1 MSDEDDFGLFAY
13 RIFRNY
19 SKKNAKIFFSNIRAD
34 LHKSGLKVTLEE
46 YFSTMLLIV
55 LIMSPLL
62 FILATFFITILTANI
77 LFGLLSG
84 VIAAI
89 VSALV
94 IFAYYYLSPSNLVAE
109 RAKKIDNGIHFAS
122 LYMAT
127 LANTGTP
134 AFVIFKIM
142 SEFKEF
148 GEIAKVAQKITD
160 EVELFGYNLPDSL
173 AKHAELVPSNNL
185 SELLWGIRATIIS
198 GGDLN
203 NYLTEKSKT
212 FVNVF
217 KRRLEEYVQSMSL
230 FMEMYITVV
239 IVGTIFVIV
248 LSTIMSMVGGVMAD
262 IQTLQVGF
270 VALLVP
276 FVTVAF
282 ILFLKTISPTEV

>member
-1 MSDEDDFGLFAY
+1 MSDEEDLGLFAY
-13 RIFRNY
+13 RIFRGFA
-19 SKKNAKIFFSNIRAD
+19 KKNAKIFFNDIKTD
-34 LHKSGLKVTLEE
+34 LHKSGLRVTLEE
-46 YFSTMLLIV
+46 YFSKTLLII
-55 LIMSPLL
+55 LIISPLL
-62 FILATFFITILTANI
+62 LILGTIFATILTNNI
-77 LFGLLSG
+77 LFGILTG

-89 VSALV
+89 VSAV
-94 IFAYYYLSPSNLVAE
+94 AIFAYFYLNPSNMVAE
-109 RAKKIDNGIHFAS
+109 RAKKIDNGIHFAA

-134 AFVIFKIM
+134 AFMIFKIM

-148 GEIAKVAQKITD
+148 GEMTRISQKITD
-160 EVELFGYNLPDSL
+160 EVEVFGYNLPDSL

-185 SELLWGIRATIIS
+185 SELLWGIRATIVS

-203 NYLTEKSKT
+203 NYLNEKSKT
-212 FVNVF
+212 FVGVF
-217 KRRLEEYVQSMSL
+217 KRRLEEYISSMSL

-262 IQTLQVGF
+262 IQMIQFGF

-276 FVTVAF
+276 FVTAVF

>member
-13 RIFRNY
+13 RIFRKFA
-19 SKKNAKIFFSNIRAD
+19 KKNAKLIFKDIKVD
-34 LHKSGLKVTLEE
+34 LHKSGLRVTLEE
-46 YFSTMLLIV
+46 YFSKMLLIII
-55 LIMSPLL
+55 IMSPLL
-62 FILATFFITILTANI
+62 LILVTFFVTLFASNF
-77 LFGLLSG
+77 LFGILSG
-84 VIAAI
+84 IMAAVI
-89 VSALV
+89 SALI
-94 IFAYYYLSPSNLVAE
+94 IFAYFYLSPSNLVAE
-109 RAKKIDNGIHFAS
+109 RAKRIDNGIHFAS

-134 AFVIFKIM
+134 AFMIFKIL

-148 GEIAKVAQKITD
+148 GEIAKISQKITD

-248 LSTIMSMVGGVMAD
+248 LSAIMSMVGGVMAD
-262 IQTLQVGF
+262 IQALQIGF

>member
-1 MSDEDDFGLFAY
+1 MTDEDDFGLYAY
-13 RIFRNY
+13 RIFRGFSRKY
-19 SKKNAKIFFSNIRAD
+19 AKELLGSVKEDIQ
-34 LHKSGLKVTLEE
+34 KSGMKVTLEE
-46 YFSTMLLIV
+46 YFSKMALIMVIVCPLLLIIGI
-55 LIMSPLL
+55 IMML
-62 FILATFFITILTANI
+62 FFTKNI
-77 LFGLLSG
+77 IFSILSG
-84 VIAAI
+84 LIFFGISGA
-89 VSALV
+89 V
-94 IFAYYYLSPSNLVAE
+94 IFAYFLISPSNAVAE
-109 RAKKIDNGIHFAS
+109 RAKKIDNGIHFAT

-134 AFVIFKIM
+134 AFVIFKVIA
-142 SEFKEF
+142 EFKEF
-148 GEIAKVAQKITD
+148 GEISKICQQITD
-160 EVELFGYNLPDSL
+160 EVQVFGYNLPDSL
-173 AKHAELVPSNNL
+173 VKHAELAPSNNL

-212 FVNVF
+212 FTGVF
-217 KRRLEEYVQSMSL
+217 KRRLEEYIQSMGL

-262 IQTLQVGF
+262 IQMLQLGF

-276 FVTVAF
+276 FVTIAF

>member
-1 MSDEDDFGLFAY
+1 MANEDSFSLFAY
-13 RIFRNY
+13 RIFRGY
-19 SKKNAKIFFSNIRAD
+19 AKKYAKIYFGEIRTD
-34 LHKSGLKVTLEE
+34 LHKSGLRMTLDE
-46 YFSTMLLIV
+46 YFSAMILTVCIASAALLILAAV
-55 LIMSPLL
+55 MVIIFTGDIIFGIISG
-62 FILATFFITILTANI
+62 ILAA
-77 LFGLLSG
+77 
-84 VIAAI
+84 V
-89 VSALV
+89 VSAV
-94 IFAYYYLSPSNLVAE
+94 IIFAYYSLSPSNMVAE

-134 AFVIFKIM
+134 AFIIFKIM
-142 SEFKEF
+142 AEFKEF
-148 GEIAKVAQKITD
+148 GEIAKVSQVITD
-160 EVELFGYNLPDSL
+160 EIEVFGYNLPDSL

-217 KRRLEEYVQSMSL
+217 KRRLEEYVASLGL

-262 IQTLQVGF
+262 IQMMQIGF

-276 FVTVAF
+276 FVTIAF

>member
-13 RIFRNY
+13 RIFRKY
-19 SKKNAKIFFSNIRAD
+19 SKKNAKIFFSNIRTD
-34 LHKSGLKVTLEE
+34 LHKSGLRVTLEE

-62 FILATFFITILTANI
+62 FILATIFITILTANI

-84 VIAAI
+84 VIAAT

-148 GEIAKVAQKITD
+148 GEIAKVAQEITD

>member
-1 MSDEDDFGLFAY
+1 M
-13 RIFRNY
+13 
-19 SKKNAKIFFSNIRAD
+19 
-34 LHKSGLKVTLEE
+34 
-46 YFSTMLLIV
+46 
-55 LIMSPLL
+55 
-62 FILATFFITILTANI
+62 
-77 LFGLLSG
+77 
-84 VIAAI
+84 
-89 VSALV
+89 
-94 IFAYYYLSPSNLVAE
+94 
-109 RAKKIDNGIHFAS
+109 
-122 LYMAT
+122 
-127 LANTGTP
+127 
-134 AFVIFKIM
+134 
-142 SEFKEF
+142 
-148 GEIAKVAQKITD
+148 
-160 EVELFGYNLPDSL
+160 PDSL

-262 IQTLQVGF
+262 IQMLQVGF

>member
-1 MSDEDDFGLFAY
+1 MSDEEDLGLFAY
-13 RIFRNY
+13 SIFRVFA
-19 SKKNAKIFFSNIRAD
+19 KKYAKVIFKDIKVD
-34 LHKSGLKVTLEE
+34 LHKSGLRVTLEE
-46 YFSTMLLIV
+46 YFSKMILIISV
-55 LIMSPLL
+55 LSPLF
-62 FILATFFITILTANI
+62 FILGTIFISLIAKNI
-77 LFGLLSG
+77 LFGLMSG
-84 VIAAI
+84 VLAAI
-89 VSALV
+89 VCAV
-94 IFAYYYLSPSNLVAE
+94 IIFAYFYLSPSNLVAE
-109 RAKKIDNGIHFAS
+109 RAKKIDNGIHFAA

-134 AFVIFKIM
+134 AFMIFKII

-148 GEIAKVAQKITD
+148 GEITKVAQKITN
-160 EVELFGYNLPDSL
+160 EVEVFGYNLPDSL

-239 IVGTIFVIV
+239 IVGTILVIV
-248 LSTIMSMVGGVMAD
+248 LSTIMSMIGGVMAD
-262 IQTLQVGF
+262 IQALQVGF
-270 VALLVP
+270 VLLLVP

>member
-1 MSDEDDFGLFAY
+1 MSDEEDFGLFAY
-13 RIFRNY
+13 RIFR
-19 SKKNAKIFFSNIRAD
+19 KFARKNAILFLKDIKTD
-34 LHKSGLKVTLEE
+34 LHKSGLRMTLEE
-46 YFSTMLLIV
+46 YFSVIILVI
-55 LIMSPLL
+55 LIMSPTL
-62 FILATFFITILTANI
+62 FILGTFFVTLFLNDIV
-77 LFGLLSG
+77 FGLLSG
-84 VIAAI
+84 IILAA
-89 VSALV
+89 VSAVV
-94 IFAYYYLSPSNLVAE
+94 IFAFYYLNPSNMVAE
-109 RAKKIDNGIHFAS
+109 RAKKIDNGLHFAS

-160 EVELFGYNLPDSL
+160 EIELFGYNLPDSL
-173 AKHAELVPSNNL
+173 AKHAELVPSDNL
-185 SELLWGIRATIIS
+185 SELLWGVRATIIS

-203 NYLTEKSKT
+203 NYLNEKSKT

-262 IQTLQVGF
+262 IQMLQLGF

-276 FVTVAF
+276 FVTTAF

>member
-1 MSDEDDFGLFAY
+1 MSDENDFGLFAY
-13 RIFRNY
+13 RIFRKY
-19 SKKNAKIFFSNIRAD
+19 SRKNAKIFFKEIKSD
-34 LHKSGLKVTLEE
+34 LHKSGLRVTLEE
-46 YFSTMLLIV
+46 YFSKMLLIT

-62 FILATFFITILTANI
+62 FILATFFVTILTNNI

-84 VIAAI
+84 VFAAI
-89 VSALV
+89 ISALL

-134 AFVIFKIM
+134 AFMIFKIL

-148 GEIAKVAQKITD
+148 GEISKVSQTITN

-173 AKHAELVPSNNL
+173 EKNAELVPSNNL
-185 SELLWGIRATIIS
+185 SELLWGIRATIVS

-203 NYLTEKSKT
+203 KYLTEKSKT

-217 KRRLEEYVQSMSL
+217 KRRLEEYIQSMSL

-248 LSTIMSMVGGVMAD
+248 LSTIMSMVGGVMQD
-262 IQTLQVGF
+262 IQTMQVGF
-270 VALLVP
+270 VGLLVP